1 MAPPPAGTL
10 EEARRDFEAQL
21 LLLVQTAPQCS
32 LAQLGAA
39 RALALELEL
48 HLALAAKDW
57 TLGLVCAMERCLE
70 LMALGQVDLGV
81 ALPALAMAAASLDQ
95 GVAPQNAAWFE
106 VETLLPVPAQPA
118 RSKGY
123 LPARPDVLVTALVRG
138 SRATA
143 EPAIDPFLAASVG
156 WPEVVRETV
165 ARARRATVARTAGPS
180 LG

>member
-21 LLLVQTAPQCS
+21 LLLVQTAPECS

-118 RSKGY
+118 RSKV
-123 LPARPDVLVTALVRG
+123 PAGAARCAGHRAG
-138 SRATA
+138 ARSRATA